1 VIEFE
6 DLLPYVAA
14 FVVGMIAGVLWVR
27 LKTANEFVRCLLYLI
42 DKNDIRD
49 HMNAQEIAM
58 VDYIAGRM
66 NK

>member
-1 VIEFE
+1 VIEWE
-6 DLLPYVAA
+6 DLLPYAAA
-14 FVVGMIAGVLWVR
+14 FGMGLIAGALWVR